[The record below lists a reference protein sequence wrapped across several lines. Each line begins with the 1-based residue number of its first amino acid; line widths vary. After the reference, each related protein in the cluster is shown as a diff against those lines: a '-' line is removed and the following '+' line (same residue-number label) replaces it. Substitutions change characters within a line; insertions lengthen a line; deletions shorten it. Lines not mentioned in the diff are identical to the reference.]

1 MVRFT
6 HPEMF
11 YLFIPLTLVLIWY
24 AYQGKKLRMDLES
37 LGTLPV
43 KKFLLNRVKHSSIRL
58 RSRLIILGIIFILLA
73 SVGPQIGMKLTEL
86 TRQGVDIFI
95 LMDTSTSMNAID
107 VRPSRMEKAK
117 YEMGRLLNNL
127 EGDRVGLIAFAGSA
141 HLHCPLTEDYS
152 AAHLFMNMMDTGL
165 ITTQGTDLAA
175 AILLALEHVKE
186 EDKKFKVFVLVSD
199 GEDHQGE
206 AVSLAE
212 QARDL
217 GIIIHTLGVGTPAGG
232 PIPIYNEK
240 RNRQEFQKNNRGHV
254 VTSMLNE
261 STLDEI
267 ARITG
272 GIYIRVEN
280 QVNAIAPLLKEI
292 DQMEKR
298 ELKSHVFSQYED
310 RYQIFLIVGLLLFL
324 VEFLIPT
331 RTKKEMVWE
340 GRFTRSSK

>member
-1 MVRFT
+1 MVRYT

-24 AYQGKKLRMDLES
+24 AYQGKKLRVGLET
-37 LGTLPV
+37 LGTASI
-43 KKFLLNRVKHSSIRL
+43 KKFLFNRVKYSRIRL

-86 TRQGVDIFI
+86 TREGVDIFI
-95 LMDTSTSMNAID
+95 LLDTSTSMNAMD
-107 VRPSRMEKAK
+107 VKPSRIEKAK
-117 YEMGRLLNNL
+117 YELGRLLKKL
-127 EGDRVGLIAFAGSA
+127 EGDRAGLIAFAGSA

-152 AAHLFMNMMDTGL
+152 ASRLFLNMMDTDL

-175 AILLALEHVKE
+175 AIQLALDHVE
-186 EDKKFKVFVLVSD
+186 TDDEKFKVFVLVSD

-206 AVSLAE
+206 AITLAK
-212 QARDL
+212 QAQEL
-217 GIIIHTLGVGTPAGG
+217 GIIIHTMGVGTSAGG
-232 PIPIYNEK
+232 PIPIFDNSG
-240 RNRQEFQKNNRGHV
+240 NRVEFKKNRIGQV
-254 VTSMLNE
+254 VTSTLNE
-261 STLDEI
+261 TTLDEI

-292 DQMEKR
+292 DKMEKK

-310 RYQIFLIVGLLLFL
+310 RYQVFLIIGLILFL
-324 VEFLIPT
+324 AEFLIPT
-331 RTKKEMVWE
+331 RTKREMVWE
-340 GRFTRSSK
+340 GRFTRG

>member
-1 MVRFT
+1 MVRYT

-24 AYQGKKLRMDLES
+24 AYQGKKLRLGLET
-37 LGTLPV
+37 LGTASV
-43 KKFLLNRVKHSSIRL
+43 KKFLLNRVKYSRIRL

-86 TRQGVDIFI
+86 TREGVDIFI
-95 LMDTSTSMNAID
+95 LLDTSASMNAGD
-107 VRPSRMEKAK
+107 VKPSRIEKAK
-117 YEMGRLLNNL
+117 YELGRLLNKL

-152 AAHLFMNMMDTGL
+152 ASRLFLNMMDTDL
-165 ITTQGTDLAA
+165 ITTQGTDLAV
-175 AILLALEHVKE
+175 AIQLALDHVE
-186 EDKKFKVFVLVSD
+186 NDDEKFKVFVLVSD

-206 AVSLAE
+206 AIILAE
-212 QARDL
+212 KARKL
-217 GIIIHTLGVGTPAGG
+217 GIIIHTLGVGTATGG
-232 PIPIYNEK
+232 PIPIYDDNG
-240 RNRQEFQKNNRGHV
+240 NRVEFKKNRRGRV
-254 VTSMLNE
+254 VTSTLNE

-272 GIYIRVEN
+272 GLYIRVEN
-280 QVNAIAPLLKEI
+280 QGNAIAPLLKEI

-310 RYQIFLIVGLLLFL
+310 RYQVFLIIGLMLFSA
-324 VEFLIPT
+324 EFLIPT

-340 GRFTRSSK
+340 GRFSRN

>member
-1 MVRFT
+1 MVRYT

-24 AYQGKKLRMDLES
+24 AYQGRKLRMGLEA
-37 LGTLPV
+37 LGTSSI

-73 SVGPQIGMKLTEL
+73 SAGPQIGMKLTEL

-95 LMDTSTSMNAID
+95 LLDTSTSMNAVD
-107 VRPSRMEKAK
+107 VKPSRMEKAK
-117 YEMGRLLNNL
+117 YELGRLLNNL
-127 EGDRVGLIAFAGSA
+127 EGDRAGLIAFAGSA

-152 AAHLFMNMMDTGL
+152 ASRLFLNMMDTDL
-165 ITTQGTDLAA
+165 ITTQGTNLAA
-175 AILLALEHVKE
+175 AIQLALDHVE
-186 EDKKFKVFVLVSD
+186 EDDEKFKVFVLVSD

-206 AVSLAE
+206 AITLVE

-232 PIPIYNEK
+232 PIPIYDDK
-240 RNRQEFQKNNRGHV
+240 GNRIEFKKNRSGQV
-254 VTSMLNE
+254 VTSTLNE

-272 GIYIRVEN
+272 GIYIRVGN
-280 QVNAIAPLLKEI
+280 QVNAITPLLNEI
-292 DQMEKR
+292 NQMEKR

-310 RYQIFLIVGLLLFL
+310 RYQVFLIIGLLLFL
-324 VEFLIPT
+324 AEFVIPT
-331 RTKKEMVWE
+331 RTKNEMVWE
-340 GRFTRSSK
+340 GRFTRN

>member
-1 MVRFT
+1 MVRYT

-24 AYQGKKLRMDLES
+24 AYQGRKLRMGLEA
-37 LGTLPV
+37 LGTSSI

-58 RSRLIILGIIFILLA
+58 RSRIIILGIIFILLA
-73 SVGPQIGMKLTEL
+73 SAGPQIGMKLTEL

-95 LMDTSTSMNAID
+95 LLDTSTSMNAAD
-107 VRPSRMEKAK
+107 VKPSRMEKAK
-117 YEMGRLLNNL
+117 YELGRLLNNL
-127 EGDRVGLIAFAGSA
+127 EGDRAGLIAFAGSA

-152 AAHLFMNMMDTGL
+152 ASRLFLNMMDTGL

-175 AILLALEHVKE
+175 AIQLALDHIE
-186 EDKKFKVFVLVSD
+186 EDDEKFKVFVLVSD

-206 AVSLAE
+206 AITLAE

-232 PIPIYNEK
+232 PIPIYDDKGK
-240 RNRQEFQKNNRGHV
+240 RIEFKKNRSGQV
-254 VTSMLNE
+254 VTSTLNE

-272 GIYIRVEN
+272 GIYIRVGN
-280 QVNAIAPLLKEI
+280 QVNAITPLLNEI
-292 DQMEKR
+292 NQMEKR

-310 RYQIFLIVGLLLFL
+310 RYQVFLIIGLLLF
-324 VEFLIPT
+324 VAEFVIPT
-331 RTKKEMVWE
+331 RTKNEMVWE
-340 GRFTRSSK
+340 GRFTRN

>member
-1 MVRFT
+1 MVRYT

-24 AYQGKKLRMDLES
+24 AYQGRKLRMGLEA
-37 LGTLPV
+37 LGTSSI

-58 RSRLIILGIIFILLA
+58 RSRIIILGIIFILLA
-73 SVGPQIGMKLTEL
+73 SAGPQIGMKLTEL

-95 LMDTSTSMNAID
+95 LLDTSTSMNAAD
-107 VRPSRMEKAK
+107 VKPSRMEKAK
-117 YEMGRLLNNL
+117 YELGRLLNNL
-127 EGDRVGLIAFAGSA
+127 EGDRAGLIAFAGSA

-152 AAHLFMNMMDTGL
+152 ASRLFLNMMDTGL

-175 AILLALEHVKE
+175 AIQLALDHIE
-186 EDKKFKVFVLVSD
+186 ENDEKFKVFVLVSD

-206 AVSLAE
+206 AITLAE

-232 PIPIYNEK
+232 PIPIYDDKGK
-240 RNRQEFQKNNRGHV
+240 RIEFKKNRSGQV
-254 VTSMLNE
+254 VTSTLNE

-272 GIYIRVEN
+272 GIYIRVGN
-280 QVNAIAPLLKEI
+280 QVNAITPLLNEI
-292 DQMEKR
+292 NQMEKR

-310 RYQIFLIVGLLLFL
+310 RYQVFLIIGLLLFL
-324 VEFLIPT
+324 AEFVIPT
-331 RTKKEMVWE
+331 RTKNEMVWE
-340 GRFTRSSK
+340 GRFTRN

>member
-1 MVRFT
+1 MVRYT

-24 AYQGKKLRMDLES
+24 AYQGRKLRMGLEA
-37 LGTLPV
+37 LGTSSV
-43 KKFLLNRVKHSSIRL
+43 KKFLLNRVKHSNIRL
-58 RSRLIILGIIFILLA
+58 RSRLIILGIIFIVLA

-95 LMDTSTSMNAID
+95 LLDTSTSMNAVD
-107 VRPSRMEKAK
+107 VKPSRMEKAK
-117 YEMGRLLNNL
+117 YELGRLLNNL
-127 EGDRVGLIAFAGSA
+127 EGDRVGLIAFAGSS

-152 AAHLFMNMMDTGL
+152 ASRLFLNMMDTDL

-175 AILLALEHVKE
+175 AIQLALDHVE
-186 EDKKFKVFVLVSD
+186 EDDEKFKVFVLVSD

-206 AVSLAE
+206 AITLVE

-232 PIPIYNEK
+232 PIPIYDDK
-240 RNRQEFQKNNRGHV
+240 GNRIEFKKNRSGQV
-254 VTSMLNE
+254 VTSTLNE

-272 GIYIRVEN
+272 GIYIRVGN
-280 QVNAIAPLLKEI
+280 QVNAITPLLNEI
-292 DQMEKR
+292 NQMEKR

-310 RYQIFLIVGLLLFL
+310 RYQVFLIIGLLLFL
-324 VEFLIPT
+324 AEFVIPT
-331 RTKKEMVWE
+331 RTKNEMVWE
-340 GRFTRSSK
+340 GRFTRD

>member
-1 MVRFT
+1 MVRYT

-24 AYQGKKLRMDLES
+24 AYQGRKLRMGLEA
-37 LGTLPV
+37 LGTSSI

-58 RSRLIILGIIFILLA
+58 RSRIIILGIIFILLA
-73 SVGPQIGMKLTEL
+73 SAGPQIGMKLTEL

-95 LMDTSTSMNAID
+95 LLDTSTSMNAED
-107 VRPSRMEKAK
+107 VKPSRMEKAK
-117 YEMGRLLNNL
+117 YELGRLLNNL
-127 EGDRVGLIAFAGSA
+127 EGDRAGLIAFAGSA

-152 AAHLFMNMMDTGL
+152 ASRLFLKMMDTGL

-175 AILLALEHVKE
+175 AIQLALDHIE
-186 EDKKFKVFVLVSD
+186 EDDEKFKVFVLVSD

-206 AVSLAE
+206 AITLAE

-232 PIPIYNEK
+232 PIPIYDDKGK
-240 RNRQEFQKNNRGHV
+240 RIEFKKNRSGQV
-254 VTSMLNE
+254 VTSTLNE

-272 GIYIRVEN
+272 GIYIRVGN
-280 QVNAIAPLLKEI
+280 QVNAITPLLNEI
-292 DQMEKR
+292 NQMEKR

-310 RYQIFLIVGLLLFL
+310 RYQVFLIIGLLLFL
-324 VEFLIPT
+324 AEFVIPT
-331 RTKKEMVWE
+331 RTKNEMVWE
-340 GRFTRSSK
+340 GRFTRN

>member
-1 MVRFT
+1 MVRYT

-24 AYQGKKLRMDLES
+24 AYKGKKLRMGLET
-37 LGTLPV
+37 LGTSSI
-43 KKFLLNRVKHSSIRL
+43 KKFLLNRVKYSRIHL

-86 TRQGVDIFI
+86 TREGVDIFI
-95 LMDTSTSMNAID
+95 LLDTSASMNAID
-107 VRPSRMEKAK
+107 VKPSRIEKAK
-117 YEMGRLLNNL
+117 YELGRLLNSL
-127 EGDRVGLIAFAGSA
+127 KGDRAGLIAFAGSA

-152 AAHLFMNMMDTGL
+152 ASRLFLNMMDTDL
-165 ITTQGTDLAA
+165 IATQGTDLAA
-175 AILLALEHVKE
+175 AIQLALDHVE
-186 EDKKFKVFVLVSD
+186 NNDEKFKVFVLVSD

-206 AVSLAE
+206 AILLAE
-212 QARDL
+212 SAREL
-217 GIIIHTLGVGTPAGG
+217 GIIIHTLGVGTSAGG
-232 PIPIYNEK
+232 PIPIYDDDG
-240 RNRQEFQKNNRGHV
+240 NRAEFKKNRSGQV
-254 VTSMLNE
+254 VTSTLNE

-280 QVNAIAPLLKEI
+280 QVNAIAPLLREI

-298 ELKSHVFSQYED
+298 ELKSHIFSQYED
-310 RYQIFLIVGLLLFL
+310 RYQVFLVIGLMLFL
-324 VEFLIPT
+324 AEFLVPT

-340 GRFTRSSK
+340 GRFTRD

>member
-1 MVRFT
+1 MVRYT

-24 AYQGKKLRMDLES
+24 AFQGRKLRLGLEA
-37 LGTLPV
+37 LGTSSV

-95 LMDTSTSMNAID
+95 LLDTSTSMNAVD
-107 VRPSRMEKAK
+107 VKPSRMEKAK
-117 YEMGRLLNNL
+117 YELGRLLNNL
-127 EGDRVGLIAFAGSA
+127 QGDRAGLIAFAGSA

-152 AAHLFMNMMDTGL
+152 ASRLFLNMMDTGL

-175 AILLALEHVKE
+175 AIQLALDHVEKDDE
-186 EDKKFKVFVLVSD
+186 KFKVFVLVSD

-206 AVSLAE
+206 AISLAE

-217 GIIIHTLGVGTPAGG
+217 GIIIHTLGVGTPVGG
-232 PIPIYNEK
+232 PIPTYDDKE
-240 RNRQEFQKNNRGHV
+240 NRIGFKKNRSGQV
-254 VTSMLNE
+254 ITSTLNE

-280 QVNAIAPLLKEI
+280 QVNAITPLLKEI

-310 RYQIFLIVGLLLFL
+310 RYQVFLIIGLLLFL
-324 VEFLIPT
+324 AEFVIPT
-331 RTKKEMVWE
+331 RTKNEMVWE
-340 GRFTRSSK
+340 GRFTRN

>member
-1 MVRFT
+1 MVRYT

-24 AYQGKKLRMDLES
+24 AYQGRKLRIGLEA
-37 LGTLPV
+37 LGTSSV

-95 LMDTSTSMNAID
+95 LLDTSTSMNAVD
-107 VRPSRMEKAK
+107 VKPSRMEKAK
-117 YEMGRLLNNL
+117 HELGRLLNNL
-127 EGDRVGLIAFAGSA
+127 EGDRAGLIAFAGSA

-152 AAHLFMNMMDTGL
+152 ATRLFLNMMDTDL

-175 AILLALEHVKE
+175 AIQLALDHVE
-186 EDKKFKVFVLVSD
+186 EDDEKFKVFVLVSD

-206 AVSLAE
+206 VITLVE

-232 PIPIYNEK
+232 PIPIYDDK
-240 RNRQEFQKNNRGHV
+240 GNRIEFKKNRSGQV
-254 VTSMLNE
+254 VTSTLNE

-280 QVNAIAPLLKEI
+280 RVNAITPLLNEI
-292 DQMEKR
+292 NQMEKR

-310 RYQIFLIVGLLLFL
+310 RYQVFLIIGLLLFL
-324 VEFLIPT
+324 AEFVIPT
-331 RTKKEMVWE
+331 RTKNEMVWE
-340 GRFTRSSK
+340 GRFTRD

>member
-1 MVRFT
+1 MVRYT

-24 AYQGKKLRMDLES
+24 AYQGKKIRFGLET
-37 LGTLPV
+37 LGTASV
-43 KKFLLNRVKHSSIRL
+43 KKFLLNRVKYSRIRL

-86 TRQGVDIFI
+86 TREGVDIFI
-95 LMDTSTSMNAID
+95 LLDTSASMNAGD
-107 VRPSRMEKAK
+107 VKPSRIEKAK
-117 YEMGRLLNNL
+117 YELGRLLNKL

-152 AAHLFMNMMDTGL
+152 ASRLFLNMMDTDL
-165 ITTQGTDLAA
+165 ITTQGTDLAV
-175 AILLALEHVKE
+175 AIQLALDHVE
-186 EDKKFKVFVLVSD
+186 NDDEKFKVFVLVSD

-206 AVSLAE
+206 AIILAE
-212 QARDL
+212 KARKL
-217 GIIIHTLGVGTPAGG
+217 GIIIHTLGVGTAAGG
-232 PIPIYNEK
+232 PIPIYDDNGK
-240 RNRQEFQKNNRGHV
+240 RVEFKKNRRGQV
-254 VTSMLNE
+254 VTSTLNE

-272 GIYIRVEN
+272 GLYIRVEN

-298 ELKSHVFSQYED
+298 ELKSHVFSKYED
-310 RYQIFLIVGLLLFL
+310 RYQVFLIIGLMLFSA
-324 VEFLIPT
+324 EFLIPT

-340 GRFTRSSK
+340 GRFSRN

>member
-1 MVRFT
+1 MVRYT

-24 AYQGKKLRMDLES
+24 AYQGRKLRMGLEG
-37 LGTLPV
+37 LGTAPV

-58 RSRLIILGIIFILLA
+58 RSRLIILGIIFIILA
-73 SVGPQIGMKLTEL
+73 SVGPQMGMKLTEL
-86 TRQGVDIFI
+86 THQGVDIFI
-95 LMDTSTSMNAID
+95 LLDTSTSMNAED
-107 VRPSRMEKAK
+107 VKPSRMEKAK
-117 YEMGRLLNNL
+117 YELGRLLNNL
-127 EGDRVGLIAFAGSA
+127 EGDRVGLIAFSGSA

-152 AAHLFMNMMDTGL
+152 ASHLFLNMMDTGL
-165 ITTQGTDLAA
+165 ITSQGTDLAA
-175 AILLALEHVKE
+175 AIQLALEYVDE
-186 EDKKFKVFVLVSD
+186 EDEKFKVFVLVSD

-217 GIIIHTLGVGTPAGG
+217 GIIIHTMGVGTPAGG
-232 PIPIYNEK
+232 PIPIYDEK
-240 RNRQEFQKNNRGHV
+240 GNRQEFKKNNRGHV

-261 STLDEI
+261 SILDEI
-267 ARITG
+267 AHITG

-280 QVNAIAPLLKEI
+280 LVNAIAPLLQEI

-310 RYQIFLIVGLLLFL
+310 RYQIFLIVGLLLL
-324 VEFLIPT
+324 LAEFVIPT
-331 RTKKEMVWE
+331 RTKKEVGWQ
-340 GRFTRSSK
+340 GRFTKN

>member
-1 MVRFT
+1 M
-6 HPEMF
+6 
-11 YLFIPLTLVLIWY
+11 
-24 AYQGKKLRMDLES
+24 GLEA
-37 LGTLPV
+37 LGTSSV
-43 KKFLLNRVKHSSIRL
+43 KKFLLNRVKHSNIRL

-73 SVGPQIGMKLTEL
+73 SGGPQIGLKLKEL

-95 LMDTSTSMNAID
+95 LLDTSTSMNAVD
-107 VRPSRMEKAK
+107 VKPSRMEKAK
-117 YEMGRLLNNL
+117 YELGRLLNNL

-152 AAHLFMNMMDTGL
+152 ASRLFLNMMDTDL

-175 AILLALEHVKE
+175 AIQLALDHVEE
-186 EDKKFKVFVLVSD
+186 EDEKFKVFVLVSD

-206 AVSLAE
+206 VITLAE

-232 PIPIYNEK
+232 PIPIYDDKGNRIEFK
-240 RNRQEFQKNNRGHV
+240 KNRNGQV
-254 VTSMLNE
+254 VTSTLNE

-272 GIYIRVEN
+272 GIYIHVEN
-280 QVNAIAPLLKEI
+280 QVNAITPILEEI

-310 RYQIFLIVGLLLFL
+310 RYQVFLIIGLLLFL
-324 VEFLIPT
+324 AEFVIPT
-331 RTKKEMVWE
+331 RTKNEMVWE
-340 GRFTRSSK
+340 GRFTRD

>member
-1 MVRFT
+1 MVRYT

-24 AYQGKKLRMDLES
+24 AYQGRKLRMGLEA
-37 LGTLPV
+37 LGTSSI

-58 RSRLIILGIIFILLA
+58 RSRIFILGIIFILLA
-73 SVGPQIGMKLTEL
+73 SAGPQIGMKLTEL

-95 LMDTSTSMNAID
+95 LLDTSTSMNAED
-107 VRPSRMEKAK
+107 VKPSRMEKAK
-117 YEMGRLLNNL
+117 YELGRLLNNL
-127 EGDRVGLIAFAGSA
+127 EGDRAGLIAFAGSA

-152 AAHLFMNMMDTGL
+152 ASRLFLNMMDTGL

-175 AILLALEHVKE
+175 AIQLALDHIE
-186 EDKKFKVFVLVSD
+186 EDDEKFKVFVLVSD

-206 AVSLAE
+206 AITLAE

-232 PIPIYNEK
+232 PIPIYDDKGK
-240 RNRQEFQKNNRGHV
+240 RIEFKKNRSGQV
-254 VTSMLNE
+254 VTSTLNE

-272 GIYIRVEN
+272 GIYIRVGN
-280 QVNAIAPLLKEI
+280 QVNAITPLLNEI
-292 DQMEKR
+292 NQMEKR

-310 RYQIFLIVGLLLFL
+310 RYQVFLIIGLLLFL
-324 VEFLIPT
+324 AEFVIPT
-331 RTKKEMVWE
+331 RTKNEMVWE
-340 GRFTRSSK
+340 GRFTRN

>member
-1 MVRFT
+1 MVRYT

-11 YLFIPLTLVLIWY
+11 YLFIPLILVLIWY
-24 AYQGKKLRMDLES
+24 AYQGKKLRVGLET
-37 LGTLPV
+37 LGTASI
-43 KKFLLNRVKHSSIRL
+43 KKFLFNRVKYSRIRL

-86 TRQGVDIFI
+86 TREGVDIFI
-95 LMDTSTSMNAID
+95 LLDTSTSMNAMD
-107 VRPSRMEKAK
+107 VKPSRIEKAK
-117 YEMGRLLNNL
+117 YELGRLLNKL
-127 EGDRVGLIAFAGSA
+127 EGDRAGLIAFAGSA

-152 AAHLFMNMMDTGL
+152 ASRLFLNMMDTDL

-175 AILLALEHVKE
+175 AIQLALDHVE
-186 EDKKFKVFVLVSD
+186 TDDEKFKVFVLVSD

-206 AVSLAE
+206 AITLAK
-212 QARDL
+212 QAQKL
-217 GIIIHTLGVGTPAGG
+217 GIIIHTMGVGTSAGG
-232 PIPIYNEK
+232 PIPIFDNSG
-240 RNRQEFQKNNRGHV
+240 NRVEFKKNRIGQV
-254 VTSMLNE
+254 VTSTLNE
-261 STLDEI
+261 TTLDEI

-292 DQMEKR
+292 DKMEKK

-310 RYQIFLIVGLLLFL
+310 RYQVFLIIGLILFL
-324 VEFLIPT
+324 AEFIIPT

-340 GRFTRSSK
+340 GRFTRG

>member
-1 MVRFT
+1 MVRYT

-24 AYQGKKLRMDLES
+24 AYQGRKLRMGLEA
-37 LGTLPV
+37 LGTSSI

-58 RSRLIILGIIFILLA
+58 RSRIIILGIIFILLA
-73 SVGPQIGMKLTEL
+73 SAGPQIGMKLTEL

-95 LMDTSTSMNAID
+95 LLDTSTSMNAVD
-107 VRPSRMEKAK
+107 VKPSRMEKAK
-117 YEMGRLLNNL
+117 YELGRLLNNL
-127 EGDRVGLIAFAGSA
+127 KGDRAGLIAFAGSA

-152 AAHLFMNMMDTGL
+152 ASRLFLNMMDTDL

-175 AILLALEHVKE
+175 AIQLALDHVE
-186 EDKKFKVFVLVSD
+186 EDDEKFKVFVLVSD

-206 AVSLAE
+206 AITLAE

-232 PIPIYNEK
+232 PIPIYDDK
-240 RNRQEFQKNNRGHV
+240 GNRIEFKKNRSGQV
-254 VTSMLNE
+254 VTSTLNE
-261 STLDEI
+261 SSLDEI

-280 QVNAIAPLLKEI
+280 QVNAITPLLKEI

-310 RYQIFLIVGLLLFL
+310 RYQVFLIIGFLLFL
-324 VEFLIPT
+324 AEFVIPT
-331 RTKKEMVWE
+331 RTKNEMVWE
-340 GRFTRSSK
+340 GRFTRN

>member
-1 MVRFT
+1 MVRYT

-24 AYQGKKLRMDLES
+24 AYQGKKLRMGLET
-37 LGTLPV
+37 LGTSSI
-43 KKFLLNRVKHSSIRL
+43 KKFLLNRVKYSRIHL

-86 TRQGVDIFI
+86 TREGVDIFI
-95 LMDTSTSMNAID
+95 LLDTSASMNAID
-107 VRPSRMEKAK
+107 VKPSRIEKAK
-117 YEMGRLLNNL
+117 YELGRLLNSL
-127 EGDRVGLIAFAGSA
+127 KGDRAGLIAFAGSA

-152 AAHLFMNMMDTGL
+152 ASRLFLNMMDTDL

-175 AILLALEHVKE
+175 AIQLALDHVE
-186 EDKKFKVFVLVSD
+186 NNDEKFKVFVLVSD
-199 GEDHQGE
+199 GEDHKGE
-206 AVSLAE
+206 AILLAE
-212 QARDL
+212 SAREL
-217 GIIIHTLGVGTPAGG
+217 GIIIHTLGVGTSAGG
-232 PIPIYNEK
+232 PIPIYDDDG
-240 RNRQEFQKNNRGHV
+240 NRAEFKKNRSGQV
-254 VTSMLNE
+254 VTSTLNE

-280 QVNAIAPLLKEI
+280 QVNAIAPLLREI

-310 RYQIFLIVGLLLFL
+310 RYQVFL
-324 VEFLIPT
+324 VIGLMLFSAEFLVST

-340 GRFTRSSK
+340 GRFTRD

>member
-1 MVRFT
+1 MVRYT

-24 AYQGKKLRMDLES
+24 AYQGKKLRVGLET
-37 LGTLPV
+37 LGTASI
-43 KKFLLNRVKHSSIRL
+43 KKFLFNRVKYSRIRL

-86 TRQGVDIFI
+86 TREGVDIFI
-95 LMDTSTSMNAID
+95 LLDTSTSMNAMD
-107 VRPSRMEKAK
+107 VKPSRIEKAK
-117 YEMGRLLNNL
+117 YELGRLLNKL
-127 EGDRVGLIAFAGSA
+127 EGDRAGLIAFAGSA

-152 AAHLFMNMMDTGL
+152 ASRLFLNMMDTDL

-175 AILLALEHVKE
+175 AIQLALDHVE
-186 EDKKFKVFVLVSD
+186 TDDEKFKVFVLVSD

-206 AVSLAE
+206 AITLAK
-212 QARDL
+212 QTQKL
-217 GIIIHTLGVGTPAGG
+217 GIIIHTMGVGTSAGG
-232 PIPIYNEK
+232 PIPIFDNSG
-240 RNRQEFQKNNRGHV
+240 NRVEFKKNRIGQV
-254 VTSMLNE
+254 VTSTLNE
-261 STLDEI
+261 TTLDEI

-292 DQMEKR
+292 DKMEKK

-310 RYQIFLIVGLLLFL
+310 RYQVFLIIGLILFL
-324 VEFLIPT
+324 AEFLIPT

-340 GRFTRSSK
+340 GRFTRG

>member
-1 MVRFT
+1 MVRYT

-24 AYQGKKLRMDLES
+24 AYRGRKLRRGLEG
-37 LGTLPV
+37 LGTAPV
-43 KKFLLNRVKHSSIRL
+43 KKFLLNRLKYSSIRL

-73 SVGPQIGMKLTEL
+73 SVGPQIGIKLTEL

-95 LMDTSTSMNAID
+95 LMDTSSSMNAED
-107 VRPSRMEKAK
+107 VKPSRMEKAK
-117 YEMGRLLNNL
+117 YELGRLLNNL
-127 EGDRVGLIAFAGSA
+127 EGDRVGLIAFSGSA

-152 AAHLFMNMMDTGL
+152 AAHLFLNMMDTGL
-165 ITTQGTDLAA
+165 ITSQGTDIAA
-175 AILLALEHVKE
+175 AIQLAFEYVE
-186 EDKKFKVFVLVSD
+186 GDDKKFKVFVLVSD

-232 PIPIYNEK
+232 PIPIYDEK
-240 RNRQEFQKNNRGHV
+240 GNRQEFKKNIKGHV

-261 STLDEI
+261 STLDDI

-280 QVNAIAPLLKEI
+280 QVNAIAPLMNEI

-310 RYQIFLIVGLLLFL
+310 RYQIFLIMGLLLFL

-340 GRFTRSSK
+340 GRFIKN

>member
-1 MVRFT
+1 MVRYT

-11 YLFIPLTLVLIWY
+11 YLFIPFTLVLIWY
-24 AYQGKKLRMDLES
+24 AYQGRKLRMNLES
-37 LGTLPV
+37 LGTAPV

-107 VRPSRMEKAK
+107 VRPSRMEKEK

-165 ITTQGTDLAA
+165 ITTQGTALAA

-186 EDKKFKVFVLVSD
+186 EDKKFKVFILVSD

-206 AVSLAE
+206 AVALAE

-280 QVNAIAPLLKEI
+280 QVNAIAPLMNEI

-310 RYQIFLIVGLLLFL
+310 RYQIFLIMGLLLFL

-340 GRFTRSSK
+340 GRFIKN

>member
-1 MVRFT
+1 MVRYT

-24 AYQGKKLRMDLES
+24 AYKGKRLRMGLET
-37 LGTLPV
+37 LGTSSI
-43 KKFLLNRVKHSSIRL
+43 KKFLLNRVKYSRIHL

-86 TRQGVDIFI
+86 TREGVDIFI
-95 LMDTSTSMNAID
+95 LLDTSASMNAID
-107 VRPSRMEKAK
+107 VKPSRIEKAK
-117 YEMGRLLNNL
+117 YELGRLLNSL
-127 EGDRVGLIAFAGSA
+127 KGDRAGLIAFAGSA

-152 AAHLFMNMMDTGL
+152 ASRLFLNMMDTDL

-175 AILLALEHVKE
+175 AIQLALDHVE
-186 EDKKFKVFVLVSD
+186 NNDEKFKVFVLVSD

-206 AVSLAE
+206 AILLAE
-212 QARDL
+212 SAREL
-217 GIIIHTLGVGTPAGG
+217 GIIIHTLGVGTSAGG
-232 PIPIYNEK
+232 PIPIYDDDG
-240 RNRQEFQKNNRGHV
+240 NRAEFKKNRSGQV
-254 VTSMLNE
+254 VTSTLNE

-280 QVNAIAPLLKEI
+280 QVNAIAPLLREI

-310 RYQIFLIVGLLLFL
+310 RYQVFLVIGLMLFL
-324 VEFLIPT
+324 AEFLVPT

-340 GRFTRSSK
+340 GRFTRD

>member
-1 MVRFT
+1 MVRYT

-24 AYQGKKLRMDLES
+24 AYQGRKLRMGLEG
-37 LGTLPV
+37 LGTAPV

-86 TRQGVDIFI
+86 THQGVDIFI
-95 LMDTSTSMNAID
+95 LMDTSTSMNAED
-107 VRPSRMEKAK
+107 VKPSRMEKAK
-117 YEMGRLLNNL
+117 YELGRLLNNL
-127 EGDRVGLIAFAGSA
+127 EGDRVGLIAFSGSA

-152 AAHLFMNMMDTGL
+152 ASHLFLNMMDTGL
-165 ITTQGTDLAA
+165 ITSQGTDLAA
-175 AILLALEHVKE
+175 AIQLALEYVKDDDE
-186 EDKKFKVFVLVSD
+186 KFKVFVLVSD

-232 PIPIYNEK
+232 PIPIYDEK
-240 RNRQEFQKNNRGHV
+240 GNRQEFKKNIKGHV
-254 VTSMLNE
+254 VTSRLNE

-331 RTKKEMVWE
+331 RTEKEMVWE
-340 GRFTRSSK
+340 GRFTKN